1 MRSLY
6 RSVASFGESAMCVSV
21 PSGDRP
27 NMFKAERDITSAF
40 GLENSLEF
48 AELAFV
54 LG

>member
-6 RSVASFGESAMCVSV
+6 RSVASFGEGAVCVSL
-21 PSGDRP
+21 PNGGRP
-27 NMFKAERDITSAF
+27 NMFKAERNITSAF
-40 GLENSLEF
+40 GLDNSLEF